1 VEWVTELSL
10 GESSG
15 CVTEACGWAVLDLN
29 LPQRRIELRVKSL
42 YFAVAWQPF
51 VVTKSNAHARCEK
64 AMEVRLALPDDAVQ
78 SLNPG

>member
-1 VEWVTELSL
+1 MGDRTLSRGIEWLRDGGLRVAA
-10 GESSG
+10 
-15 CVTEACGWAVLDLN
+15 VAVLDLN
-29 LPQRRIELRVKSL
+29 LPQRKSP

-64 AMEVRLALPDDAVQ
+64 AMEVRLALQDDAVQ